1 MTPSL
6 RALRLRAVWLLV
18 VPFFLFAR
26 PSPRSLVVGAVLAFV
41 GAAIRA
47 WAAGTIRKEREL
59 TVTGPYAHTR
69 NPLYL
74 GSFLIGIGAT
84 IAGGVWAFT
93 VAFLVFFA
101 VVYSRT
107 IRSEA
112 DLLAERFGERHADY
126 VRNVPLFVP
135 RAVPWRATG
144 SADLEG
150 NGQGTSD
157 GFTLGR
163 WRRNREYEAL
173 LGVAA
178 AFLLLAAKM
187 LWM

>member
-1 MTPSL
+1 ML
-6 RALRLRAVWLLV
+6 ECDRLDAAVYDGRAVERVEALEARAGV
-18 VPFFLFAR
+18 VE
-26 PSPRSLVVGAVLAFV
+26 AVRV
-41 GAAIRA
+41 
-47 WAAGTIRKEREL
+47 
-59 TVTGPYAHTR
+59 
-69 NPLYL
+69 
-74 GSFLIGIGAT
+74 
-84 IAGGVWAFT
+84 
-93 VAFLVFFA
+93 
-101 VVYSRT
+101 
-107 IRSEA
+107 
-112 DLLAERFGERHADY
+112 
-126 VRNVPLFVP
+126 
-135 RAVPWRATG
+135 VPWRATG